1 MDFIQSIILGIVQ
14 GLSEFLPISSSGH
27 LVILPW
33 IFHWQDQ
40 GLAFDVALHLG
51 TLLAV
56 LAYFRKEWM
65 MMFKAMLFQKNI
77 KEEEKELSVSKQGKK
92 SQISNLKSQIC
103 LVKYLQSKFNRVN
116 SKFQNPNYYQQFNRQ
131 LFFFILLASIP
142 GAFFGWLFQSQA
154 ENIFRS
160 SPLLIVFTLSG
171 AAFFL
176 WWFDKKGKKEKFLKN
191 LNWHA
196 ALFIGFSQAL
206 AIIPGVS
213 RSGVTIT
220 AALALGFERK
230 TVAKFSFL
238 LAAPIIFGA
247 GLVKI
252 PSLINNNNINFSVL
266 LIGIL
271 TSAIAGFLAIKYLL
285 RYLETRSY
293 NIFVYY
299 RIILA
304 LAILGIILMR

>member
-33 IFHWQDQ
+33 IFNWKDQ
-40 GLAFDVALHLG
+40 GLAFDVALHWG

-56 LAYFRKEWM
+56 IAYFKKEWI
-65 MMFKAMLFQKNI
+65 MMFKS
-77 KEEEKELSVSKQGKK
+77 LS
-92 SQISNLKSQIC
+92 SNSVEANLP
-103 LVKYLQSKFNRVN
+103 
-116 SKFQNPNYYQQFNRQ
+116 QNFHSRQ

-160 SPLLIVFTLSG
+160 PLLIVFTLSG
-171 AAFFL
+171 VAFLL

-191 LNWHA
+191 LNWRA

-206 AIIPGVS
+206 AIVPGVS
-213 RSGVTIT
+213 RSGITIT

-230 TVAKFSFL
+230 TAAKFSFL

-252 PSLINNNNINFSVL
+252 PSLINGNIDFPIL

-271 TSAIAGFLAIKYLL
+271 SSSIAGFLAIKYLL

-304 LAILGIILMR
+304 LVILGIILIR

>member
-33 IFHWQDQ
+33 IFNWKDQ
-40 GLAFDVALHLG
+40 GLAFDVALHWG

-56 LAYFRKEWM
+56 LAYFRKEWTA
-65 MMFKAMLFQKNI
+65 MFKSFFLNSTEANLPQNLRK
-77 KEEEKELSVSKQGKK
+77 
-92 SQISNLKSQIC
+92 IS
-103 LVKYLQSKFNRVN
+103 FRNR
-116 SKFQNPNYYQQFNRQ
+116 R

-142 GAFFGWLFQSQA
+142 AAFFGWLLKSQA

-160 SPLLIVFTLSG
+160 PLLIVFTLIG
-171 AAFFL
+171 AALFL
-176 WWFDKKGKKEKFLKN
+176 WWFDKKGKKGKFLKN
-191 LNWHA
+191 LNWRV
-196 ALFIGFSQAL
+196 ALFIGFSQAI
-206 AIIPGVS
+206 AIIPGIS
-213 RSGVTIT
+213 RSGITIT

-230 TVAKFSFL
+230 AAAKFSFL

-252 PSLINNNNINFSVL
+252 PSLINGNINFPIL
-266 LIGIL
+266 LIGIS
-271 TSAIAGFLAIKYLL
+271 TSTLAGFLAIKYLL
-285 RYLETRSY
+285 RYLETHSY

-304 LAILGIILMR
+304 LVILVMILNK

>member
-33 IFHWQDQ
+33 IFKWQDQ
-40 GLAFDVALHLG
+40 GLAFDVALHWG

-56 LAYFRKEWM
+56 LAYFRKEWI
-65 MMFKAMLFQKNI
+65 MMFKSLLPN
-77 KEEEKELSVSKQGKK
+77 SVEV
-92 SQISNLKSQIC
+92 NLP
-103 LVKYLQSKFNRVN
+103 
-116 SKFQNPNYYQQFNRQ
+116 QNLRKLTFRNRQ
-131 LFFFILLASIP
+131 LFFFIFLASIP
-142 GAFFGWLFQSQA
+142 AAFFGWIFKNYA
-154 ENIFRS
+154 ESFFRS
-160 SPLLIVFTLSG
+160 ELLIVFTLSG
-171 AAFFL
+171 AAILL
-176 WWFDKKGKKEKFLKN
+176 WWFDKKGKKVKFLKN
-191 LNWHA
+191 LNWRA

-206 AIIPGVS
+206 AIVPGIS
-213 RSGVTIT
+213 RSGITIT
-220 AALALGFERK
+220 AALALGFERR
-230 TVAKFSFL
+230 AAARFSFL

-252 PSLINNNNINFSVL
+252 PSLINNNINFPIL

-271 TSAIAGFLAIKYLL
+271 TSSIAGFLAIKYLFK
-285 RYLETRSY
+285 YLETRSY

-304 LAILGIILMR
+304 LVILGIILIR

>member
-33 IFHWQDQ
+33 IFNWQDQ
-40 GLAFDVALHLG
+40 GLAFDVALHWG

-56 LAYFRKEWM
+56 LAYFRKEWIE
-65 MMFKAMLFQKNI
+65 MFKSLLPN
-77 KEEEKELSVSKQGKK
+77 SVEA
-92 SQISNLKSQIC
+92 NLPQNLRK
-103 LVKYLQSKFNRVN
+103 VN
-116 SKFQNPNYYQQFNRQ
+116 FRNRQ

-142 GAFFGWLFQSQA
+142 GAIFGFLFKNLA
-154 ENIFRS
+154 ENIFR

-171 AAFFL
+171 FAFFL

-191 LNWHA
+191 LNWRA

-213 RSGVTIT
+213 RSGITIT
-220 AALALGFERK
+220 AALALGFERR
-230 TVAKFSFL
+230 AAARFSFL

-252 PSLINNNNINFSVL
+252 PSLVNGNINFPII

-271 TSAIAGFLAIKYLL
+271 SSSIAGFLAIKYLL

-299 RIILA
+299 RIIFA
-304 LAILGIILMR
+304 LIILGMILMK

>member
-33 IFHWQDQ
+33 IFNWQDQ
-40 GLAFDVALHLG
+40 GLAFDVALHWG

-56 LAYFRKEWM
+56 LAYFRKEWIE
-65 MMFKAMLFQKNI
+65 MFK
-77 KEEEKELSVSKQGKK
+77 SVIFSCHSHSFFCHSRESG
-92 SQISNLKSQIC
+92 
-103 LVKYLQSKFNRVN
+103 
-116 SKFQNPNYYQQFNRQ
+116 NPPLLTNQ

-142 GAFFGWLFQSQA
+142 GAISGFLFKNLA
-154 ENIFRS
+154 ENIFR

-171 AAFFL
+171 FAFFL
-176 WWFDKKGKKEKFLKN
+176 WWFDKKGKKEIFLKN
-191 LNWHA
+191 LNWRA

-213 RSGVTIT
+213 RSERR
-220 AALALGFERK
+220 AAAR
-230 TVAKFSFL
+230 FSFL

-252 PSLINNNNINFSVL
+252 PSLINGNINFPIL
-266 LIGIL
+266 PIGIL
-271 TSAIAGFLAIKYLL
+271 SSSIAGFLAIKYLL

-299 RIILA
+299 RIIFA
-304 LAILGIILMR
+304 LVILGMVLMR

>member
-33 IFHWQDQ
+33 IFNWQDQ
-40 GLAFDVALHLG
+40 GLAFDVALHWG

-56 LAYFRKEWM
+56 LAYFRKEWKD
-65 MMFKAMLFQKNI
+65 MFESIFFQKEI
-77 KEEEKELSVSKQGKK
+77 KEKNQE
-92 SQISNLKSQIC
+92 
-103 LVKYLQSKFNRVN
+103 
-116 SKFQNPNYYQQFNRQ
+116 FNRQ
-131 LFFFILLASIP
+131 LFFFIILASIP
-142 GAFFGWLFQSQA
+142 AAFFGWIFKNYA
-154 ENIFRS
+154 ESFFR
-160 SPLLIVFTLSG
+160 SPLLIVCTLIG
-171 AAFFL
+171 LAIFL
-176 WWFDKKGKKEKFLKN
+176 WWFDERGKKEKFLKN
-191 LNWHA
+191 LNWRS
-196 ALFIGFSQAL
+196 ALLIGFSQAL
-206 AIIPGVS
+206 AIVPGVS

-230 TVAKFSFL
+230 TAAKFSFL

-252 PSLINNNNINFSVL
+252 PSLINSDINFSIL
-266 LIGIL
+266 LVGIL
-271 TSAIAGFLAIKYLL
+271 SSSLSGFLAIKYLL
-285 RYLETRSY
+285 KYLETRSY

-304 LAILGIILMR
+304 LAILGIILIR

>member
-33 IFHWQDQ
+33 IFNWKDQ
-40 GLAFDVALHLG
+40 GLAFDVALHWG

-56 LAYFRKEWM
+56 LAYFRKEWKE
-65 MMFKAMLFQKNI
+65 MFKAVLSSCHCKQSEAKRSKAKQSRCFN
-77 KEEEKELSVSKQGKK
+77 EKVRDCFVVSPR
-92 SQISNLKSQIC
+92 ND
-103 LVKYLQSKFNRVN
+103 VFYNR
-116 SKFQNPNYYQQFNRQ
+116 R

-142 GAFFGWLFQSQA
+142 GAFFGWLFQRQA
-154 ENIFRS
+154 ENIFR
-160 SPLLIVFTLSG
+160 SPLLIVFTLLG
-171 AAFFL
+171 IAFFL

-191 LNWHA
+191 LNWRA

-206 AIIPGVS
+206 AIVPGVS
-213 RSGVTIT
+213 RSGITIT

-230 TVAKFSFL
+230 AAAKFSFL

-252 PSLINNNNINFSVL
+252 PSLINNNINFSVL

-271 TSAIAGFLAIKYLL
+271 ISSIAGFLAIKYLL

-304 LAILGIILMR
+304 LAILGIILIR